1 LKTLKTLVLFDL
13 EETLFDAWGDFLPVN
28 QKSVPLWVSSLPENS
43 VFGLFSYAVYDND
56 DLEHF
61 VNDEQEWLEK
71 MFNFNFHKDYLWTL
85 EDLMN
90 MVKEADPTLS
100 FDRKSFFEVFNKEL
114 AVSTVTKLSLFR
126 DTHVYLVDD
135 TVEDKEFYNK
145 DLNMKLTLVDVTKL
159 PSY

>member
-1 LKTLKTLVLFDL
+1 
-13 EETLFDAWGDFLPVN
+13 
-28 QKSVPLWVSSLPENS
+28 
-43 VFGLFSYAVYDND
+43 
-56 DLEHF
+56 
-61 VNDEQEWLEK
+61 

-135 TVEDKEFYNK
+135 TVEEKEFYNK
-145 DLNMKLTLVDVTKL
+145 ELNMKLTLVDVTKL